1 MSKCSR
7 LPNGQLGEPSL
18 PRLVPMQFPA
28 RVNDF
33 DALAGLKGQLHLAIG
48 VFDGVHLGHKA
59 VIESA
64 VFSARRSGGIA
75 GVLTFDPHPS
85 WLFRPDNPTR
95 LIMPITMKTRILH
108 EVGVDCVI
116 CKRFDHE
123 FAAIPAEGFLA
134 HLKEALPTLQSIY
147 VGENFRFGQKRAG
160 DVATLIEC
168 GRELGLGV
176 FSADRIKH
184 NGEPISSTRIRQVLE
199 VGEIAAVNDLLG
211 YNYTAAGEVVGGAK
225 LGRTIGFPTLNL
237 PWQPECLPKFGVYY
251 VRFCAAGNDAW
262 ESGVANYGVKPTVA
276 EAEQSPSL
284 EVHSLEATTLD
295 AGDSIEVEWLQ
306 FIRPEQ
312 KFDSVDALKSQIE
325 KDCEVARNL
334 AV

>member
-1 MSKCSR
+1 MNIPHS
-7 LPNGQLGEPSL
+7 
-18 PRLVPMQFPA
+18 
-28 RVNDF
+28 VNDF
-33 DALAGLKGQLHLAIG
+33 EALAGLTAPLHLAIG

-64 VFSARRSGGIA
+64 VFSARRSGGIS

-85 WLFRPDNPTR
+85 RLFRPDNPTR

-116 CKRFDHE
+116 CKRFDRE
-123 FAAIPAEGFLA
+123 FASIPAEGFLA
-134 HLKEALPTLQSIY
+134 HLKGALPTLQSIY

-199 VGEIAAVNDLLG
+199 AGEIAAVNDLLG
-211 YNYTAAGEVVGGAK
+211 YNYTASGEVVGGAK
-225 LGRTIGFPTLNL
+225 LGRTMGFPTLNL
-237 PWQPECLPKFGVYY
+237 PWKPECLPRFGVYH
-251 VRFCAAGNDAW
+251 VRFRAPGSAVW

-276 EAEQSPSL
+276 EAEQSPTL
-284 EVHSLEATTLD
+284 EVHGLKGTALD
-295 AGDSIEVEWLQ
+295 TGDSIEVEWLQ

-312 KFDSVDALKSQIE
+312 KFDSVDALKSQIG
-325 KDCEVARNL
+325 KDCETARAL
-334 AV
+334 AG